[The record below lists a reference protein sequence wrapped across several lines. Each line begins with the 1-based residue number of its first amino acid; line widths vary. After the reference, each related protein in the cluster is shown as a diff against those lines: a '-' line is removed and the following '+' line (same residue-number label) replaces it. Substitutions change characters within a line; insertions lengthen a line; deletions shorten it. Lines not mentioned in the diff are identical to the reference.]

1 MLSLQGKWWQK
12 PWWFYGFRLLEHQ
25 PIGLV
30 LLSAS
35 PKFETPLSLD
45 MGGST
50 NEGTQNWWFAMEN
63 PSINGWWLGVSLF
76 QETLIWP
83 MAQKLMNFLAALT
96 EDLKSYLDQPH
107 GQKSFQP
114 PLAHEGM
121 SNDCAECV
129 PPSILRWVCCPFPT
143 ELESL
148 SNQHGIV
155 ATSCSHH

>member
-12 PWWFYGFRLLEHQ
+12 PWWFSGFRLLEHHYRTCTFA
-25 PIGLV
+25 PARSLRHP
-30 LLSAS
+30 AD
-35 PKFETPLSLD
+35 LD

-63 PSINGWWLGVSLF
+63 PSLNAWWLGGIPISGNLH
-76 QETLIWP
+76 I
-83 MAQKLMNFLAALT
+83 MAQKFVKFLAALT

-114 PLAHEGM
+114 PLAREGM